1 MADEALTPAGASSPA
16 GRGGRRGIVGV
27 YDRVLAWR
35 LSGLPDNAEGVPMGT
50 LQWVFASSL
59 RMPGA
64 TTAALLTAW
73 TGLLVALW
81 IGAVSAIGSIVV
93 TAFGVSVS
101 GHLAGVAS
109 FTSRTSGGIVF
120 LSAIIAGGIGFW
132 TGFTATYASSFLSG
146 ISVVAAALFVGIV
159 IGLLFGLVGTVLEPR
174 LLSWRGYR
182 RPSEREWNLHLSA
195 AMQTVVDTMELRS
208 TPDLRI
214 MDVAIPNAWAYSRTI
229 VLTKGL
235 IEGLDPGELAG
246 VLAHEMTHWRRGD
259 GLALRMVWCFA
270 WPVAVCYSV
279 GMFLSGAR
287 FGPAAAP
294 PLGTAAGGG
303 AGGAGAQQQHVNA
316 AAVSRG
322 AISFISFLGWML
334 LWPAWVLTKF
344 LVVPATAADAR
355 RIESEADAGAAI
367 AGLEGGL
374 VRALDKLQ
382 AFEQARNAWDAALV
396 ATHPPIEL
404 RIEALEEGT
413 FPQPEPLV
421 PFTAKR
427 AGWMFGLLVILAG
440 IAVSPHVPTY
450 HHHHDTWWF

>member
-1 MADEALTPAGASSPA
+1 MDDAVTPAGAASPVR
-16 GRGGRRGIVGV
+16 RGGVTGL
-27 YDRVLAWR
+27 YDRLLSWR

-50 LQWVFASSL
+50 LQWLFASSL

-93 TAFGVSVS
+93 TAFGISVS

-120 LSAIIAGGIGFW
+120 LSALIAGAIGFW
-132 TGFTATYASSFLSG
+132 TAFTTVYASSWLGGLS
-146 ISVVAAALFVGIV
+146 VAAAALFVGIV
-159 IGLLFGLVGTVLEPR
+159 LGLVFGLLGTILEPT
-174 LLSWRGYR
+174 LLTWRGYR
-182 RPSEREWNLHLSA
+182 RPSEREWNRYLSA
-195 AMQTVVDTMELRS
+195 AMQTVVDNMELRS

-235 IEGLDPGELAG
+235 IEGLDPGEFAG

-259 GLALRMVWCFA
+259 GLAMRMVWCFA

-287 FGPAAAP
+287 FGPAAA
-294 PLGTAAGGG
+294 GASAGS
-303 AGGAGAQQQHVNA
+303 GAQQQHVDA
-316 AAVSRG
+316 RAVTRG
-322 AISFISFLGWML
+322 ATSFLSFLGWML
-334 LWPAWVLTKF
+334 LWPAWLLTKF
-344 LVVPATAADAR
+344 VVVPASAADSR

-413 FPQPEPLV
+413 YPKPEALS

-427 AGWMFGLLVILAG
+427 ASAMFGALVILAA
-440 IAVSPHVPTY
+440 IAVSPHVPAY
-450 HHHHDTWWF
+450 HHKHDNWWW

>member
-1 MADEALTPAGASSPA
+1 MADDVVTPSGAASPA
-16 GRGGRRGIVGV
+16 SRRRGIVGL
-27 YDRVLAWR
+27 YHRVLAWR
-35 LSGLPDNAEGVPMGT
+35 LPGLPDNAEGVPMGT

-81 IGAVSAIGSIVV
+81 VGAVSAIGSIVV
-93 TAFGVSVS
+93 TAFGISVS
-101 GHLAGVAS
+101 GHLAGIAS

-120 LSAIIAGGIGFW
+120 LSALIAGAIGFGS
-132 TGFTATYASSFLSG
+132 GFSATYASSLLGGLS
-146 ISVVAAALFVGIV
+146 VAAAALFVGIV
-159 IGLLFGLVGTVLEPR
+159 IGLIFGLLGTILEPT

-195 AMQTVVDTMELRS
+195 AMQTVIDNMKLRS

-259 GLALRMVWCFA
+259 GLAMRMVWCFA

-287 FGPAAAP
+287 FGPAAS
-294 PLGTAAGGG
+294 PLGAAAGD
-303 AGGAGAQQQHVNA
+303 GAGAGQQHVDA
-316 AAVSRG
+316 RAVSRG
-322 AISFISFLGWML
+322 AVSFISFLGWML

-344 LVVPATAADAR
+344 VVVPASAADSR
-355 RIESEADAGAAI
+355 KVESEADAGAAI

-374 VRALDKLQ
+374 IRALDKLQ

-413 FPQPEPLV
+413 YPAPEALE

-427 AGWMFGLLVILAG
+427 AGWMVGLLALLAA
-440 IAVSPHVPTY
+440 IAVSPHVPAY
-450 HHHHDTWWF
+450 HHKHDNWWW